1 MTKTVSSDGSS
12 STATTDSDATDQDE
26 KELSD
31 VEALRITR
39 EESRAVLDH
48 RVKDINAMDD
58 TALRIGRVAVIVL
71 GIILSGAGLIGTNR
85 LTSMPTGVLMLFGFG
100 VLLLL
105 ITLLISILT
114 YTDSELDVGID
125 STWREEVREEGYS
138 EEEWLDT
145 LLEGYDEWIGLLQ
158 QEQSANRFQLLIT
171 QLLLVTAL
179 LILLHGLA
187 FLTWGTNGFLGL
199 LILVSGAIALSG
211 LKRNI

>member
-1 MTKTVSSDGSS
+1 MTKTVSSDESS
-12 STATTDSDATDQDE
+12 STATTESDAPDQDE

-31 VEALRITR
+31 VEALRIAR

-48 RVKDINAMDD
+48 RVTDINAMDD
-58 TALRIGRVAVIVL
+58 AALRIGRVAVVVL
-71 GIILSGAGLIGTNR
+71 GIILSGAGLIGTSR
-85 LTSMPTGVLMLFGFG
+85 ITSMPTGVLILFGSGIFI
-100 VLLLL
+100 LLL
-105 ITLLISILT
+105 TLLVSILT

-138 EEEWLDT
+138 EEEWLST
-145 LLEGYDEWIGLLQ
+145 LLEGYDEWIGVLQ
-158 QEQSANRFQLLIT
+158 QEQSANRYQLLVT

-179 LILLHGLA
+179 LLLFHGLA

-199 LILVSGAIALSG
+199 LILVLGALALSG